1 MGALDGIR
9 ILDLSRLLP
18 GPYCSML
25 LADFGAEVIKIEE
38 PGRGDYSRS
47 FPPFQNGFGYWHLQL
62 NRNKKSVALD
72 LKSDAGRAAFL
83 KLGQTADVVLESY
96 RPGVLKRLG
105 IDYET
110 VSRLNPKIV
119 YCAITGYGK
128 RGPLVD
134 QADHDIGYV
143 SLAGITS
150 MSGEPGGRPDDT
162 LS

>member
-1 MGALDGIR
+1 M
-9 ILDLSRLLP
+9 
-18 GPYCSML
+18 
-25 LADFGAEVIKIEE
+25 
-38 PGRGDYSRS
+38 
-47 FPPFQNGFGYWHLQL
+47 
-62 NRNKKSVALD
+62 LD
-72 LKSDAGRAAFL
+72 LKKRRRQSGLFKIGADGGRSL
-83 KLGQTADVVLESY
+83 GKLSTRRFKV
-96 RPGVLKRLG
+96 LG

-150 MSGEPGGRPDDT
+150 MSGEPGGRPAIPGILMADMNAALMAGMSILMAVRHAEQTGTGQEIDISLYNTALT
-162 LS
+162 LMPGAASYISAAVSLPTRQ

>member
-62 NRNKKSVALD
+62 NRNKKSVVLD
-72 LKSDAGRAAFL
+72 LKSDAGRVAFL
-83 KLGQTADVVLESY
+83 KLAQTADVVLESY
-96 RPGVLKRLG
+96 RP
-105 IDYET
+105 
-110 VSRLNPKIV
+110 
-119 YCAITGYGK
+119 AF
-128 RGPLVD
+128 
-134 QADHDIGYV
+134 
-143 SLAGITS
+143 
-150 MSGEPGGRPDDT
+150 
-162 LS
+162 

>member
-62 NRNKKSVALD
+62 NRNKKS
-72 LKSDAGRAAFL
+72 AGFKKRRRQSGLF
-83 KLGQTADVVLESY
+83 KIGAD
-96 RPGVLKRLG
+96 
-105 IDYET
+105 
-110 VSRLNPKIV
+110 
-119 YCAITGYGK
+119 
-128 RGPLVD
+128 
-134 QADHDIGYV
+134 
-143 SLAGITS
+143 
-150 MSGEPGGRPDDT
+150 GGRSLGK
-162 LS
+162 LSARRFKAFRY

>member
-62 NRNKKSVALD
+62 NRNKKSVVLD
-72 LKSDAGRAAFL
+72 LKSDAGRVAFFKIGADGGRSL
-83 KLGQTADVVLESY
+83 GKLSA
-96 RPGVLKRLG
+96 GVLKRLG

-110 VSRLNPKIV
+110 VSRLNPKNSLL
-119 YCAITGYGK
+119 
-128 RGPLVD
+128 RDHRLW
-134 QADHDIGYV
+134 QAGTI
-143 SLAGITS
+143 
-150 MSGEPGGRPDDT
+150 GRPG
-162 LS
+162 